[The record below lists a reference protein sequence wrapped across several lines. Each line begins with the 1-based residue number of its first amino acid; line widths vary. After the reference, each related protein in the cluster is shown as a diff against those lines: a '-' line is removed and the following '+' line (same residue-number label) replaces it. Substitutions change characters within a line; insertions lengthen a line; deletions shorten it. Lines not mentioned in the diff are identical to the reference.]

1 MVFSSLAIK
10 TPDQVDAIRVVV
22 IDIALVSLILTWNT
36 LTPRSSLDIVN
47 FEKVIAC
54 RDNFPFGTFRRFFCT
69 FSTQSFW
76 F

>member
-22 IDIALVSLILTWNT
+22 IDMALVSLILTWNT

-47 FEKVIAC
+47 FEK
-54 RDNFPFGTFRRFFCT
+54 
-69 FSTQSFW
+69 
-76 F
+76 